1 VIKGGDFVKTAE
13 ATAEVFFVAF
23 KALKSKEKEAFLE
36 RVIED
41 RVLREDLIDIALIE
55 RAKKT
60 KGSPVSAKEYFAH
73 RRKAGCLS

>member
-1 VIKGGDFVKTAE
+1 VKTAE

-36 RVIED
+36 KVI
-41 RVLREDLIDIALIE
+41 EDLIDIALIE

-73 RRKAGCLS
+73 RRKAGSLS